1 MALPNAAPQRQLKH
15 RRSIDVRVYSCGNGL
30 WEVDAEL
37 RDVKTGDALL
47 AGNTR
52 PAGEPIHDM
61 LLRLVVD
68 EQLNV
73 LQAGSGTRAMP
84 YAGHCDDHA
93 DAYTRLAGLNLLQG
107 FRRGVLQRLG
117 GVQGCTHLTELC
129 HVLPTAVVQAF
140 AGEVLDTREDQDS
153 GRQPFQIDRCHALRA
168 DGPVVRTFYPRWY
181 RSPVPSLSET

>member
-15 RRSIDVRVYSCGNGL
+15 RRCIDMRVYSCGNGL
-30 WEVDAEL
+30 WEVDAER
-37 RDVKTGDALL
+37 RDVKTRDALL

-52 PAGEPIHDM
+52 PAGEPIHD
-61 LLRLVVD
+61 LLLCLVVD

-84 YAGHCDDHA
+84 CTGLCDDHA
-93 DAYTRLAGLNLLQG
+93 GTHTRLAGLNMLRG
-107 FRRGVLQRLG
+107 CRRGVLQRLG
-117 GVQGCTHLTELC
+117 GVQGRTHLTELC

-140 AGEVLDTREDQDS
+140 AGEVPDTREDQDS
-153 GRQPFQIDRCHALRA
+153 SRQTFLIDRCHALRA